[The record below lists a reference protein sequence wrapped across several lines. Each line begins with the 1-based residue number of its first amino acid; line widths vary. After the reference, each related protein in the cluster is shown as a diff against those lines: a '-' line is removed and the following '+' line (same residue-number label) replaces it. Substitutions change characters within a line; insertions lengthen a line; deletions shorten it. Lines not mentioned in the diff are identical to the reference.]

1 MLAANT
7 RQISCPSP
15 LVMASVPAVTAHDH
29 PARRGS
35 LKTLAYEGTAEYIL
49 SSLVYF
55 EYSSEL
61 SMLYSAAKLTEVD
74 SRMARLSACQTEIIV
89 LVPGASQR
97 SCRQH
102 TGAPLRT
109 GHSYLRLA
117 EDGEVWACVD
127 ESPMA
132 SCSRRRNRVVCPQHV
147 DIERE
152 ATVRAQNRA
161 VDDGVC
167 LLCQGCDPFSIGDR
181 ENLRPVWWLHFR
193 SRLLGPRTV
202 RNVSSSHPLHET
214 EGETLRTHGGWWVN
228 ISDNHRH
235 TGVRLRELSRDRRPE
250 HPVATLTAQ
259 VVAADLEGSNG
270 RR

>member
-161 VDDGVC
+161 GRWRLSLVPG
-167 LLCQGCDPFSIGDR
+167 
-181 ENLRPVWWLHFR
+181 LRPL
-193 SRLLGPRTV
+193 
-202 RNVSSSHPLHET
+202 
-214 EGETLRTHGGWWVN
+214 
-228 ISDNHRH
+228 
-235 TGVRLRELSRDRRPE
+235 
-250 HPVATLTAQ
+250 
-259 VVAADLEGSNG
+259 
-270 RR
+270 